1 MDNIITYRE
10 QKSIKCRLTMNKT
23 SDILTKQYIK
33 LSNEREL
40 LTKECKNL
48 PIGSI
53 QQKKI
58 KNGVYFYRQYREGT
72 TVKTVFVPGEQLA
85 EVNNNIKRRKEIE
98 KRLKEINME
107 ISQLIKALGSEIHD
121 IHEFK
126 DYKPVKNVDYKDYTM
141 YMSHLAHEIKRL
153 GKDEFVIE
161 YSGVRESGVRARYL
175 KALINYLNKNENTK
189 AYASANIV
197 LDPLTY
203 QMYFTYGK
211 KDILGSRLKNA
222 VPEFLMQGLLITNIQ
237 EAVGGT
243 LS

>member
-1 MDNIITYRE
+1 
-10 QKSIKCRLTMNKT
+10 MNKT

-33 LSNEREL
+33 LCNERDL
-40 LTKECKNL
+40 LTKECDDL

-72 TVKTVFVPGEQLA
+72 TVKTVFVPGDQLT
-85 EVNNNIKRRKEIE
+85 EVSKSIKRRKEIE
-98 KRLKEINME
+98 KRLKEINTE
-107 ISQLIKALGSEIHD
+107 ISQLIKALGSEIHG
-121 IHEFK
+121 IPEFK

-153 GKDEFVIE
+153 GKEEFVIE
-161 YSGVRESGVRARYL
+161 YSGIKESGVRARYL
-175 KALINYLNKNENTK
+175 KALINYLTKKENTK

-211 KDILGSRLKNA
+211 KDILESRIEKA

>member
-1 MDNIITYRE
+1 MNNTSELLAKQY
-10 QKSIKCRLTMNKT
+10 TMLRT
-23 SDILTKQYIK
+23 ERDILSK
-33 LSNEREL
+33 EL
-40 LTKECKNL
+40 LSL
-48 PIGSI
+48 PFGSI

-58 KNGVYFYRQYREGT
+58 KNGVYFYRQYRKGS
-72 TVKTVFVPGEQLA
+72 TVKAEFVPEDQIE
-85 EVNNNIKRRKEIE
+85 EVRKNIIRRKDIE
-98 KRLKEINME
+98 KRIKEINEE
-107 ISQLIKALGSEIHD
+107 IGQIIKALGADIHD
-121 IHEFK
+121 IPGFM

-153 GKDEFVIE
+153 GKEEFVIE
-161 YSGVRESGVRARYL
+161 YSGIKESGVRARYL
-175 KALINYLNKNENTK
+175 KALINYLTKKENTK

-211 KDILGSRLKNA
+211 KDILESRIEKA

>member
-1 MDNIITYRE
+1 
-10 QKSIKCRLTMNKT
+10 MNKT
-23 SDILTKQYIK
+23 SDILAKQYIK
-33 LSNEREL
+33 LCSERDL
-40 LTKECKNL
+40 LTKECEDL
-48 PIGSI
+48 PVGSI
-53 QQKKI
+53 QQKRI

-72 TVKTVFVPGEQLA
+72 MVKTVFVPGDQLA
-85 EVNNNIKRRKEIE
+85 EVNRSIKRRKEIE
-98 KRLKEINME
+98 KRLKEINTE
-107 ISQLIKALGSEIHD
+107 ISQLIKALGPD
-121 IHEFK
+121 IHNMPNFR

-141 YMSHLAHEIKRL
+141 YMSHLAHEVKRL
-153 GKDEFVIE
+153 GKEEFVVE

-175 KALINYLNKNENTK
+175 KALISYLTQNGNTK
-189 AYASANIV
+189 AYPSANIV

-211 KDILGSRLKNA
+211 KDILNMRIKNA